1 MYSLRKWFY
10 RPKRTDTSLF
20 AQFFFADDELNKVTL
35 ELDSFDGRKDPERCT
50 LLVLSIC
57 NHMLDEV
64 VGEDRAPRDFRAKFP
79 DDVLQENLAG
89 QLWFGAECLAAG
101 SCIMNREMESAGM
114 RPLAKAVTKSLENVR
129 ALLREQCLKSPQEFT
144 EKLCESL
151 KIFDRLFA
159 EFELRYVS
167 AMVTVKSAKEYALI
181 QNVIALFSET
191 VQRALR
197 LGLLS
202 QEQLDLYDPALM
214 FTIPRLAIVA
224 GLVIYPD
231 GPLRLDQDI
240 ADISE
245 LFRPFKNLLCKIR
258 ELLWTLSKAELY
270 ALEKAL
276 CSVDEPINTVASD
289 VPSAPD
295 AYPMPDIDAFVAEFY
310 SKNPGCRRSV
320 SRSACRETEAR
331 LRQFHPGSRSHRR
344 RRGQGGS
351 GSGSNGHRRL
361 ARSGATAEEAAAAGA
376 PAEQRRG
383 STTEPA
389 ARGRVGRVPI
399 IACDYG
405 SRLDQRRDVERQ
417 VASIVD
423 DLVGLAVSEAERRA
437 QSAEEPEPPAAPA
450 PAPAPGHSGTGRHRK
465 KKLTRA
471 PCGSAGGLLYQH
483 NHCSPGGAPAEG
495 SGHQS
500 SQSGSDSSDDERP
513 TRSGDR
519 EIALAIQAA
528 EIATRSRSRARFKD
542 SQDLIHRLFVCISGV
557 ADQLQTNFASDL
569 RNILK
574 VVFQINATPEEDSS
588 GELSPS
594 CGSVDSAEEA
604 LGSPAAV
611 IDVVDV
617 GGPAPAPAPALL
629 SQVSE
634 ESHLAS
640 NMRVVGDHMEAEVL
654 VHGSIG
660 ISGEAGLVQQVLA
673 EGGPARPLP
682 PPPAPPAVTVPAR
695 LTEALEPR
703 QPPPP
708 PPLEVTPRRSAPL
721 WVPDQAAPECMQCG
735 QPFTMVRR
743 RHHCRRCGR
752 VFCSRCSSGV
762 LPLPQFGHQL
772 PVRVCDECLA
782 AETQS

>member
-20 AQFFFADDELNKVTL
+20 AQFFFADDELNKVTQ

-50 LLVLSIC
+50 LLVNQLRACQDKVLSIC
-57 NHMLDEV
+57 NHMMDEV

-129 ALLREQCLKSPQEFT
+129 VMLREQCLKSPQEFT

-167 AMVTVKSAKEYALI
+167 AMVPVKSAKEYGLI

-276 CSVDEPINTVASD
+276 CSVDEPIATVAAEA
-289 VPSAPD
+289 PSAPD

-310 SKNPGCRRSV
+310 ARNPGCRRSV
-320 SRSACRETEAR
+320 SRAACRETEAR
-331 LRQFHPGSRSHRR
+331 LRQFHLHNAVHWLPLRSMLLACVRIFGTALPALTHRC
-344 RRGQGGS
+344 
-351 GSGSNGHRRL
+351 
-361 ARSGATAEEAAAAGA
+361 AAGLPLFA
-376 PAEQRRG
+376 P
-383 STTEPA
+383 
-389 ARGRVGRVPI
+389 VPI
-399 IACDYG
+399 AVPVPVADPDPVARRCCALPPSPFAAPFGGRHPCDAAPRG
-405 SRLDQRRDVERQ
+405 HRLDQRRDVERA
-417 VASIVD
+417 VGAILE
-423 DLVGLAVSEAERRA
+423 DLVGLAVAEAERRA
-437 QSAEEPEPPAAPA
+437 EAEPPPPPPPPSPPPPA
-450 PAPAPGHSGTGRHRK
+450 QPARPHGRYRK

-471 PCGSAGGLLYQH
+471 CAGSGGLLYQH
-483 NHCSPGGAPAEG
+483 NHCDRTPAGASTPAEHG
-495 SGHQS
+495 QPS
-500 SQSGSDSSDDERP
+500 SPSSSTSSDEDRAG
-513 TRSGDR
+513 RSDDR

-528 EIATRSRSRARFKD
+528 EIATRNRARARFKD

-574 VVFQINATPEEDSS
+574 AVFQINATPEESSS

-604 LGSPAAV
+604 LSTDTV
-611 IDVVDV
+611 IDVVEV
-617 GGPAPAPAPALL
+617 GGEPPPPPPPPPPLL
-629 SQVSE
+629 SE

-660 ISGEAGLVQQVLA
+660 ISGEAGLVQQL
-673 EGGPARPLP
+673 
-682 PPPAPPAVTVPAR
+682 
-695 LTEALEPR
+695 
-703 QPPPP
+703 
-708 PPLEVTPRRSAPL
+708 
-721 WVPDQAAPECMQCG
+721 APECMQCG
-735 QPFTMVRR
+735 QAFTVMRR

-752 VFCSRCSSGV
+752 VFCSRCSGGV
-762 LPLPQFGHQL
+762 LPLPQYGHVSA
-772 PVRVCDECLA
+772 VRVCDECLA
-782 AETQS
+782 AETQT